1 MGNKLAV
8 ALRRPPKED
17 GGPLSRPVPALRTVK
32 NINKIMNQSQKGYV
46 SELLNTSHLLNERQC
61 KQDPKRVL
69 CFLTKI
75 IDVASHIKKA
85 TIDEIKEKM

>member
-1 MGNKLAV
+1 
-8 ALRRPPKED
+8 
-17 GGPLSRPVPALRTVK
+17 
-32 NINKIMNQSQKGYV
+32 MNQSQKGYV